1 MPTPTPEGSAGEPL
15 YFEDVF
21 AAECQDIRTRRAYP
35 APAVSG
41 IEPPRDLTGLAL
53 SGGGIRSATFC
64 LGLLQHLAGSGLLR
78 RFDYLSTV
86 SGGGFVGGWWSVWLS
101 RPERDRELV
110 KEVFPPRE
118 GIEPDRT
125 RWSPADG
132 NLVRTKSLS
141 RHVPDG
147 SKSAGVDPVHHLRL
161 FANYLTPRKGALSG
175 DTWRAVTVISRN
187 LFLTLLMLLPIL
199 AAAILAAQ
207 LYFVTDERLV
217 TDFVCGRPP
226 GYADAAPLTAGTEP
240 DVCDVFAPAIAD
252 REWAAY
258 VHTLQVRGARL
269 LLPLIVLAVWTLV
282 AVGFWMWFSTGRPLV
297 AFLAF
302 AGVALMLR
310 FVRDQ
315 MARGS
320 PSLLRSEIASDRW
333 FLPSLVL
340 GVVAISGFGLYLY
353 VKRYLSDRSRDRGGS
368 SAPNTEVVT
377 NMMTRLQGALLVT
390 LTVVSVVL
398 LLGGFGHEAVRYL
411 FWEAHTGGIARYVR
425 RAGGWGALL
434 LTLAGALYTALKAA
448 PTGGGDSATSSSG
461 RISTLAIRATP
472 PLVLLTLM
480 LGLATGTHALL
491 GTLRLPP
498 STGIP
503 PLHLA
508 ALVGV
513 LLFVVFAL
521 FEFWTDTDTVSS
533 PRVLLTLTALG
544 LGVAAGLI
552 PPGYDRKYAF
562 AVVTLSAGL
571 VVFPRLVL
579 TPPIRLAGRRTL
591 ALGGVTLL
599 VALAASR
606 IPVTEAALGR
616 GKPMLVRL
624 AQAGLAFAVA
634 FVLLVFFRLGSLN
647 RRIVVLL
654 AAAVVLLGGLY
665 LEQFLNPQAPQVLFP
680 SAVVAFMG
688 VALAGV
694 VGLGWSLDPNYLSLH
709 TFYRARLV
717 RAYLGASNDARRD
730 KEITESADGDDLPL
744 HQLRNCDRGGPYHLI
759 NTTLNLVAGRDLAT
773 AQRSAAEFML
783 SRHYCGS
790 LRTGFR
796 PTSKYMGG
804 KLSLGTAVA
813 ASGAAASPNMGA
825 KTASSALA
833 MLLALLNVRLG
844 FWAPTPNQARWLSP
858 RPRLWPFYLLREF
871 LSQTNDLSAYCYLTD
886 GGHFDN
892 TGLYSLVQRGCRTV
906 LLVDC
911 GADPEPCF
919 SDVGDAIRRCRIDFG
934 AHIELEVKRFSRSPG
949 DRYSEHH
956 YGIGKIVYDE
966 RHARQL
972 GWHDVSQATRTGT
985 VIWIKPS
992 LLRGD
997 PAEVI
1002 QYGLENQVF
1011 PQQTTADQWFDEAQ
1025 FESYRRLGGACV
1037 KAALEDPEVELA
1049 LAGTPA
1055 GT

>member
-1 MPTPTPEGSAGEPL
+1 MRTPSTERPSDEPR

-35 APAVSG
+35 NPALPG
-41 IEPPRDLTGLAL
+41 TDPPGDLTGLAL

-64 LGLLQHLAGSGLLR
+64 LGVLQQLFASGVLG

-86 SGGGFVGGWWSVWLS
+86 SGGGFVGGWWSAWLS
-101 RPERDRELV
+101 RSSRERI
-110 KEVFPPRE
+110 FPPEE

-132 NLVRTKSLS
+132 NLVRAKSLS
-141 RHVPDG
+141 GRVPDG

-207 LYFVTDERLV
+207 LYFVTDQRLV

-226 GYADAAPLTAGTEP
+226 GHAEAAPAAAGKEP
-240 DVCDVFAPAIAD
+240 DVCDVFAPGLAD
-252 REWAAY
+252 QGWEPYAY
-258 VHTLQVRGARL
+258 GLRVRAARL
-269 LLPLIVLAVWTLV
+269 LLPLIVLTVWTLV
-282 AVGFWMWFSTGRPLV
+282 AVGFWMWFSTGKPFV

-302 AGVALMLR
+302 AAVGLMLR
-310 FVRDQ
+310 LVRNQ

-320 PSLLRSEIASDRW
+320 PSLLRSEITSDRW
-333 FLPSLVL
+333 FLPSLGIGL
-340 GVVAISGFGLYLY
+340 AAISGFGLYLY
-353 VKRYLSDRSRDRGGS
+353 AKRYLSDRSLNRGGS

-377 NMMTRLQGALLVT
+377 NLMTRLQGALLVT
-390 LTVVSVVL
+390 LAVVAVVL
-398 LLGGFGHEAVRYL
+398 LLGGFGHEAVRFL
-411 FWEAHTGGIARYVR
+411 FWQVHEGGIAQYVR
-425 RAGGWGALL
+425 RTGGWAALL
-434 LTLAGALYTALKAA
+434 LTLAGAVFTALKAA

-461 RISTLAIRATP
+461 RATALVFAVTP

-491 GTLRLPP
+491 GTLRLP
-498 STGIP
+498 SSNGIP

-508 ALVGV
+508 ALIGV
-513 LLFVVFAL
+513 LLFLVFAL
-521 FEFWTDTDTVSS
+521 FEFWTDRDTVTS
-533 PRVLLTLTALG
+533 PRILFTLISLG

-552 PPGYDRKYAF
+552 SPSYDRKYAF
-562 AVVTLSAGL
+562 AAVTLSAGL
-571 VVFPRLVL
+571 VIFPKLILRPA
-579 TPPIRLAGRRTL
+579 TRLAGRRTL
-591 ALGGVTLL
+591 LLAGVTVL

-606 IPVTEAALGR
+606 IRVSETAMGR
-616 GKPMLVRL
+616 GDPLMIRV

-634 FVLLVFFRLGSLN
+634 FVLLTSFRLGALN
-647 RRIVVLL
+647 RRIVGLL
-654 AAAVVLLGGLY
+654 TAAVAVLGGLY
-665 LEQFLNPQAPQVLFP
+665 LEQFLNPVAPQVLFP
-680 SAVVAFMG
+680 SAIVAFIG

-744 HQLRNCDRGGPYHLI
+744 HQLMNCERGGPYHLV

-773 AQRSAAEFML
+773 AQRSAAEFTL
-783 SRHYCGS
+783 SKHYCGS

-796 PTSKYMGG
+796 PTDEYMGG

-844 FWAPTPNQARWLSP
+844 FWAPTPNKARWVSP

-892 TGLYSLVQRGCRTV
+892 TGLYSLVQRGCRTIM
-906 LLVDC
+906 LVDC
-911 GADPEPCF
+911 GADPQPSF

-934 AHIELEVKRFSRSPG
+934 TYIDLKVKRFSRAPG
-949 DRYSEHH
+949 DLYSQHH
-956 YGIGKIVYDE
+956 YGIGTIVYDE

-972 GWHDVSQATRTGT
+972 GWQDVSEAARTGT

-992 LLRGD
+992 LLPGD

-1002 QYGLENQVF
+1002 QYGLENHVF

-1025 FESYRRLGGACV
+1025 FESYRRLGGACA
-1037 KAALEDPEVELA
+1037 KAALDDPEVRRT
-1049 LAGTPA
+1049 LAGTSA
-1055 GT
+1055 GP